1 MQRLCYMEQIKKSL
15 VKKPSKTI
23 GNPLPLQKMPYIN
36 KKTSEKIMSGECEKC
51 WEHCLD
57 CKCLIPFRKW

>member
-1 MQRLCYMEQIKKSL
+1 MEQIKKSL

-36 KKTSEKIMSGECEKC
+36 KKPVKK
-51 WEHCLD
+51 
-57 CKCLIPFRKW
+57 